1 MTAANDRTDPNANG
15 SRSPAQIEESIR
27 AIRARM
33 DSTLD
38 EIEYRLSP
46 GQLSGG
52 VVDVVRDVVQGKP
65 NRTARAIREN
75 PIPVALIGIGVLWLA
90 WAISRTPE
98 EEGRSVTGHDNL
110 ISDQRIRIL
119 LTGLVAATR
128 HGSAAIHRA
137 DTSIADPDLSDRL
150 HQIDRQLD
158 RTAAA
163 LEGELFRRGGRLEP
177 DAPPHPV
184 WYDLEDALAA
194 ERNRRDVLVGVERG
208 VQGTL
213 GLFRDALHE
222 ELPEELRVVVGAH
235 FHEMETVCHRVGAI
249 VDAAA

>member
-15 SRSPAQIEESIR
+15 SRSTADLEENIR

-46 GQLSGG
+46 GQLTGG
-52 VVDVVRDVVQGKP
+52 VADIVRDVVQGKP
-65 NRTARAIREN
+65 NRTARAIRDN

-98 EEGRSVTGHDNL
+98 IEGRRMVGDRPML
-110 ISDQRIRIL
+110 SDQRIRII
-119 LTGLVAATR
+119 LTGLVTAAR
-128 HGSAAIHRA
+128 QGSAAIHKA
-137 DTSIADPDLSDRL
+137 DRNIADPELSGRL
-150 HQIDRQLD
+150 HQVDRQLD

-163 LEGELFRRGGRLEP
+163 LEEELFRRGGHPEP

-184 WYDLEDALAA
+184 WNDLHDALAG
-194 ERNRRDVLVGVERG
+194 ERHRRDMLVAVERG

-213 GLFRDALHE
+213 DLFREALHE
-222 ELPEELRVVVGAH
+222 DLPEDLRVVVGAH
-235 FHEMETVCHRVGAI
+235 FHEMETACHRVGAI